1 MAAEQSSHRVWIL
14 QATEHLIGST
24 LHGGTTVPRF
34 MIDTLRLVKPSSLDR
49 FAFSAAE
56 RQSIGAAMI
65 MAQVRVNDLTAAL
78 DLAETVRESRLAVA
92 PVATDAVPAF
102 LALEAALSEA
112 ALAAGLSTCALEH
125 GVRLADYAA
134 AHGDPRWMQR
144 AHGLLATAAA
154 FGGEHLLAE
163 DHLNALRSL
172 AREQG
177 WDTRRAE
184 YMEGIAESLLA
195 FTQADRGRMD
205 RLLPR
210 VEALQEA
217 DASAASLVA
226 MVSVLCHVLHGR
238 LHEAMAQASLL
249 AMGKSQPFTP
259 KLLRDYAVSL
269 QAFLLI
275 LRGDPLRA
283 QGVLRGLES
292 SENHFLCT
300 GTLRASAA
308 LQLQDYRGVLS
319 GTSDCLQLRSAHNL
333 WTLPQV
339 LLRRS
344 IANFRLGNTQTALH
358 EFGDAV
364 QLLRLSAS
372 GPALLTTPLPELE
385 YLATRLA
392 QHSPELTAD
401 AALLLR
407 QADDVLQTAE
417 PALVLPALSER
428 KRLVATML
436 RSDTPLPQIA
446 QELHVAPSTVKSQA
460 IAIYRKLQV
469 NSRQEAVELL
479 ERGGFFE
486 S

>member
-14 QATEHLIGST
+14 QATEQLIGST
-24 LHGGTTVPRF
+24 LHGGAGVQRF

-49 FAFSAAE
+49 FSFSAAE
-56 RQSIGAAMI
+56 RQSIGAAML
-65 MAQVRVNDLTAAL
+65 MARVRVNDLTAAL
-78 DLAETVRESRLAVA
+78 DLADAVRESRLSIA
-92 PVATDAVPAF
+92 PASIDAVRAF
-102 LALEAALSEA
+102 LALEAALSEV
-112 ALAAGLSTCALEH
+112 ALACGLSTVALEH
-125 GVRLADYAA
+125 GTRLADYAA
-134 AHGDPRWMQR
+134 AQGDPRWIRR
-144 AHGLLATAAA
+144 AHGLLAAAAA
-154 FGGEHLLAE
+154 FGGEHVLAE
-163 DHLNALRSL
+163 DHLAAVQDL
-172 AREQG
+172 ARHQG
-177 WDTRRAE
+177 WTTGRAE
-184 YMEGIAESLLA
+184 YMEAIAESLLA
-195 FTQADRGRMD
+195 FTHSDGARMD

-210 VEALQEA
+210 VEALHEV
-217 DASAASLVA
+217 DASAASLVT
-226 MVSVLCHVLHGR
+226 MVRALSQVLHGR
-238 LHEAMAQASLL
+238 LHEAMTQASLL

-259 KLLRDYAVSL
+259 KLLRDYAVSV

-300 GTLRASAA
+300 GTLQASAA

-344 IANFRLGNTQTALH
+344 IADFRLGNTQTALH

-364 QLLRLSAS
+364 QLLQLSAS
-372 GPALLTTPLPELE
+372 GPALLTTPVHELE
-385 YLATRLA
+385 YLVSQVQQHAPRLA
-392 QHSPELTAD
+392 GD
-401 AALLLR
+401 AARLLR
-407 QADDVLQTAE
+407 QAGDVLQTAE

-428 KRLVATML
+428 ERLVATML
-436 RSDTPLPQIA
+436 RSDRPLPQIA

-469 NSRQEAVELL
+469 NSRHEAVELL